1 MYGGFPGMGFGG
13 GVGAYAAASPFG
25 AYSGAGVGVG
35 WWGIGAV
42 VVGTLILIA
51 ICCVFFAGI

>member
-1 MYGGFPGMGFGG
+1 MYGGIGGLGTGCGG
-13 GVGAYAAASPFG
+13 GFAV
-25 AYSGAGVGVG
+25 AGGS

-51 ICCVFFAGI
+51 LLAIFAGTAL

>member
-1 MYGGFPGMGFGG
+1 MFGG
-13 GVGAYAAASPFG
+13 YQYGFAAG
-25 AYSGAGVGVG
+25 TG

-51 ICCVFFAGI
+51 LLAVFCCSFI

>member
-1 MYGGFPGMGFGG
+1 MYGYS
-13 GVGAYAAASPFG
+13 YAS
-25 AYSGAGVGVG
+25 AGWN

-51 ICCVFFAGI
+51 LCCVFAAGF

>member
-1 MYGGFPGMGFGG
+1 MYGGFPGMGFGQ
-13 GVGAYAAASPFG
+13 VGAGF
-25 AYSGAGVGVG
+25 AGS

-51 ICCVFFAGI
+51 LCCVLGFGI